1 MQKFSKLY
9 KRGLKL
15 KTSKKKRLKKKGEML
30 INKIFQDAF
39 GDIL

>member
-15 KTSKKKRLKKKGEML
+15 ETSKKKKTKKERG
-30 INKIFQDAF
+30 DAYK
-39 GDIL
+39 

>member
-15 KTSKKKRLKKKGEML
+15 ETSKKKRLKKERG
-30 INKIFQDAF
+30 DAYK
-39 GDIL
+39 

>member
-15 KTSKKKRLKKKGEML
+15 ETSKKEKTKKERG
-30 INKIFQDAF
+30 DAYK
-39 GDIL
+39 

>member
-15 KTSKKKRLKKKGEML
+15 EASKKKRLKKERG
-30 INKIFQDAF
+30 DAYK
-39 GDIL
+39 

>member
-1 MQKFSKLY
+1 MEKLSKLY

-15 KTSKKKRLKKKGEML
+15 ETSKKKRLRKKGEML
-30 INKIFQDAF
+30 INKIFQDTF